1 MIQNKIKKI
10 IDNFKKSE
18 KAKTRMRFLA
28 LFLIGFLIGIV
39 FKSQARQS
47 ILIGYDDHKIFKNNS
62 INYSLEKTKE

>member
-1 MIQNKIKKI
+1 MFQNKIKKI
-10 IDNFKKSE
+10 VDNFRKSE
-18 KAKTRMRFLA
+18 KTKTRVRFLA

-62 INYSLEKTKE
+62 INYSLEKTEK

>member
-1 MIQNKIKKI
+1 MIKNKIKKI

-47 ILIGYDDHKIFKNNS
+47 IIIGYDDHKIFKNNT
-62 INYSLEKTKE
+62 INIENIKEK